1 MSRGPL
7 TSDGYRVTDNYHAFA
22 WNVSSAIA
30 EETNATYEQ
39 ILGNID
45 GLGQLNSWGNA
56 PKHWIESSHTTNT
69 KLPLPMRVAQLTHE
83 AQAPQA
89 QARRRRRSK
98 ELVGFVF
105 AA

>member
-45 GLGQLNSWGNA
+45 GLG
-56 PKHWIESSHTTNT
+56 
-69 KLPLPMRVAQLTHE
+69 
-83 AQAPQA
+83 
-89 QARRRRRSK
+89 
-98 ELVGFVF
+98 
-105 AA
+105 